1 MNTSDATAAER
12 WQEGRDRLLS
22 QNHGPDAAFTEALAC
37 NDGLALAYGCLAF
50 WYTQH
55 ARSEAARARIQR
67 ALVFAAGITRRE
79 RQQLE
84 AIHLWIQ
91 SQGRQAQGWRDGG
104 AAFPEMTTLHRFAA
118 VVQEC
123 APTV

>member
-1 MNTSDATAAER
+1 MFFKTVAVRASI
-12 WQEGRDRLLS
+12 Q
-22 QNHGPDAAFTEALAC
+22 HALA
-37 NDGLALAYGCLAF
+37 L
-50 WYTQH
+50 
-55 ARSEAARARIQR
+55 
-67 ALVFAAGITRRE
+67 AAGITRRK

-118 VVQEC
+118 VVQEG
-123 APTV
+123 APMV